1 MSKLSKSDHKIINKI
16 AKRAVK
22 MGIDWN
28 PISIVMDIT
37 TCHFNSPLRLDEL
50 LGANDINFTHDI
62 VGINKHLNRKTG
74 KLRNHF
80 TPRYSHS
87 TMLHLVC
94 SFNEDKSLSIDNAF
108 FSKEKAQK
116 EADKCDTG
124 HLYSIAIEDINDF
137 TIIPRT

>member
-1 MSKLSKSDHKIINKI
+1 MSRLSKSDHKLISKI
-16 AKRAVK
+16 ATRAIK
-22 MGIDWN
+22 MKLNENLVSVI
-28 PISIVMDIT
+28 MDIT
-37 TCHFNSPLRLDEL
+37 VCHFNSPLRLDEL

-87 TMLHLVC
+87 TLLHLVC

-108 FSKEKAQK
+108 LSKEKAQK

-137 TIIPRT
+137 TIIPRI